1 MALKWRRRAFM
12 NEIIGGGGELLT
24 MLRTA
29 MRRTFMR
36 MEQEERSP

>member
-1 MALKWRRRAFM
+1 M
-12 NEIIGGGGELLT
+12 NVIIIEGGGLT